1 MIVQNRILLK
11 KFSKDVK
18 FLPIKNDILKNL
30 IGIYIIS
37 NQIDFHTSLLS
48 KNYNHQL
55 IFILFIGGKNKSFF
69 FEQEKKSNNFKI
81 ISGFFFFLNE
91 IFSKDF
97 QKKIFLN
104 SYSKFLQKKRC
115 TNHENSIQIIIQSS
129 TKTLE
134 QEILKM
140 LEIER
145 KLGYFEISL
154 NSLNLIQSKIK
165 QKIKEI
171 LSSRKYLNKNRIIDS
186 RIIFFIFIIFFFLRF
201 TIKYISYL

>member
-1 MIVQNRILLK
+1 
-11 KFSKDVK
+11 
-18 FLPIKNDILKNL
+18 
-30 IGIYIIS
+30 
-37 NQIDFHTSLLS
+37 
-48 KNYNHQL
+48 
-55 IFILFIGGKNKSFF
+55 
-69 FEQEKKSNNFKI
+69 
-81 ISGFFFFLNE
+81 
-91 IFSKDF
+91 
-97 QKKIFLN
+97 
-104 SYSKFLQKKRC
+104 
-115 TNHENSIQIIIQSS
+115 
-129 TKTLE
+129 
-134 QEILKM
+134 M